1 MSNCRGCGNVLD
13 PTESEVNQGVSEILE
28 ASLQDAVE
36 HGEICPLCG
45 HSKAEPISHRKSVQF
60 GLLLAAVL
68 VGSGLVM
75 AYRTHRNTERQ
86 GAAQEALKQ
95 IESNPQMKELLGVP
109 VTIEG
114 KVMGQVKQDETGWHE
129 FHLTIPVHGPKATGV
144 VRVSGGRESGPWKFT
159 TLQIVVPQLKKKADL
174 LTGRIVEY
182 SPDAYEEVHTEAF
195 SVPEY
200 VLTNIPAASWDGS
213 FPCVYAMA
221 EGESSPQLGNCAT
234 AMPMSRSSREVIDRF
249 ETDLRHGNFT
259 LRQTD
264 LVVSEGGFSLPLTR
278 AYAAQDWAPLNKNHA
293 FGMNANHQYDIAPLG
308 TRNPYTEQFIVLEN
322 GDFLYFPRISNG
334 SGYADAI
341 YRHVETG
348 SSFYKATQQWNGN
361 GWTTKLQD
369 GSTITFPESY
379 NANNLAQGAATQM
392 TDTRGNKI
400 ELHRDRKRNLQEV
413 LGPTG
418 GSIKFSYDD
427 GGRIL
432 HAEDNQGNWTTYKYN
447 SDGFLT
453 DVVHSTGRSRYYY
466 YENGLLT
473 WIRDEK
479 GHLLLHNSYNSTW
492 LVGQTYGNGQTIHY
506 HYDLAKN
513 GKYAERVAVTL
524 PDGSLKSI
532 KTLDSVSYVYK
543 RMK

>member
-1 MSNCRGCGNVLD
+1 MYNCRGCGNVLA
-13 PTESEVNQGVSEILE
+13 PTESEVNQGVIEILE

-60 GLLLAAVL
+60 SLLLTAVL
-68 VGSGLVM
+68 VGSGLVV
-75 AYRTHRNTERQ
+75 AYRTHLNTERQ
-86 GAAQEALKQ
+86 TTAQEALKQ
-95 IESNPQMKELLGVP
+95 IEANPQMKELLGVP

-114 KVMGQVKQDETGWHE
+114 KVTGQVRQDETGWHE
-129 FHLTIPVHGPKATGV
+129 FHLTIPLRGPKATGV
-144 VRVSGGRESGPWKFT
+144 VRISGGRESGPWNFT
-159 TLQIVVPQLKKKADL
+159 TLQVVVPQLKKKADL

-182 SPDAYEEVHTEAF
+182 SPNAYEEVHTEVF

-200 VLTNIPAASWDGS
+200 VLTNIPAASWDGN
-213 FPCVYAMA
+213 FPCVYAIA
-221 EGESSPQLGNCAT
+221 EGEASPQIGNCAT
-234 AMPMSRSSREVIDRF
+234 PIPMSRSSREVVDRF
-249 ETDLRHGNFT
+249 ETDLRRGNFT

-264 LVVSEGGFSLPLTR
+264 LVVNEGGFWLPLTR
-278 AYAAQDWAPLNKNHA
+278 AYTAQDWVPLNKNHA

-341 YRHVETG
+341 YRHTETD
-348 SSFYKATQQWNGN
+348 SSFYKATHQWNGD

-379 NANNLAQGAATQM
+379 NGNNLAQGAATLM
-392 TDTRGNKI
+392 TDAVGNKI
-400 ELHRDRKRNLQEV
+400 ELHRDGKRNLQEV

-418 GSIKFSYDD
+418 GAIKFSYDKGD
-427 GGRIL
+427 RIL
-432 HAEDNQGNWTTYKYN
+432 HAEDDQGNWTTYKYN

-479 GHLLLHNSYNSTW
+479 GHLLLHNSYNSDW
-492 LVGQTYGNGQTIHY
+492 LVAQTYGNGRTVHY
-506 HYDLAKN
+506 HYDIAKN
-513 GKYAERVAVTL
+513 GLYAERVAVTL
-524 PDGSLKSI
+524 PDGSVKSI
-532 KTLDSVSYVYK
+532 NTLDSVSYIYR

>member
-1 MSNCRGCGNVLD
+1 MSNCRGCGNVLA
-13 PTESEVNQGVSEILE
+13 PTESEVNQGVTEILE

-60 GLLLAAVL
+60 SLLLAAVL
-68 VGSGLVM
+68 VGCGLIM
-75 AYRTHRNTERQ
+75 AHRTHRNTERQ

-114 KVMGQVKQDETGWHE
+114 KVMGTVKQDETGWHE
-129 FHLTIPVHGPKATGV
+129 FHLTIPVHGSKATGV
-144 VRVSGGRESGPWKFT
+144 VRISGGRESGPWRFT
-159 TLQIVVPQLKKKADL
+159 TLQIAVPQLKMKADL

-200 VLTNIPAASWDGS
+200 VLTNIPAASWDGN
-213 FPCVYAMA
+213 FPCVSATA
-221 EGESSPQLGNCAT
+221 EGESSPKIGNCAT
-234 AMPMSRSSREVIDRF
+234 PMPMSRSSREVVDRF

-264 LVVSEGGFSLPLTR
+264 LVVSEGGFSMPLTR

-293 FGMNANHQYDIAPLG
+293 FGMNANHQYDIAPVG

-322 GDFLYFPRISNG
+322 GDFLYFRRISNG

-341 YRHVETG
+341 YRHLETG

-392 TDTRGNKI
+392 TDTGGNKI

-432 HAEDNQGNWTTYKYN
+432 HAEDNQGNWTAYKYN

-479 GHLLLHNSYNSTW
+479 GHLLLHNFYNSTW

-513 GKYAERVAVTL
+513 GVYAERVAVTL

-532 KTLDSVSYVYK
+532 NTLDSVSYVYK